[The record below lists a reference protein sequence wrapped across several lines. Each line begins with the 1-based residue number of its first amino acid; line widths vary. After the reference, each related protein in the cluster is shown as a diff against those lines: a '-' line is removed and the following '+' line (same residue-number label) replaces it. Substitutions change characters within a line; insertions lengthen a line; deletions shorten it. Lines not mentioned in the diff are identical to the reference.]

1 MEVIGGHWRS
11 LEVDL
16 YQSRVCLDDKR
27 GFWMEGSRN
36 GMGWMDGMVII
47 GRRWSKSTFGVN
59 NIYPEQAGIAL
70 LRLTLI

>member
-1 MEVIGGHWRS
+1 
-11 LEVDL
+11 
-16 YQSRVCLDDKR
+16 
-27 GFWMEGSRN
+27 MEGYLD
-36 GMGWMDGMVII
+36 GMNWMDGMVII